1 LKASFPGLGTKV
13 KGASSV
19 GWLVGGGGAPDWVVV
34 LYTIAPL
41 PRDGILSAM
50 QCKPQLKMKSLNAAI
65 FFFSFLASFISL
77 PSS

>member
-1 LKASFPGLGTKV
+1 L
-13 KGASSV
+13 V